1 MVFTSASGTRRAA
14 PISGW
19 AALTALL
26 PLPVAATA
34 EQHHA
39 PMPGPTVEVSI
50 TGLRNV
56 KGQILVCLTAN
67 PKAFPDCSKDKASV
81 RMAVKAADAGDFKIR
96 GVAAGTY
103 AIAVVHDENGN
114 NKMDMALFLPKEG
127 FGFSRDPAIRM
138 GPPKFKSAS
147 FAVTGDMRQSIKM
160 KYML

>member
-1 MVFTSASGTRRAA
+1 MA
-14 PISGW
+14 
-19 AALTALL
+19 ALL

-34 EQHHA
+34 APPHA